1 MGEPGAN
8 TRSVGPA
15 ATDEQVDTRRAV
27 LPVPSDSMT
36 AAQTRSADNDNIQ
49 RKRHDYRPFRYCQKA
64 VSNDAAKQI
73 GVRYNMNTYPL
84 AVISPLLGARSET
97 FIHRH
102 MMQLL
107 PGKTVVAVQRVESG
121 LADIDIQF
129 PCILIGGIRKGW
141 LNWFDRGRRFF
152 LRLAKQYPIILQT
165 TLEHYLKEH
174 GVRVVLSEYLDQS
187 LKWLD
192 VASKLGIRFY
202 AHAHGY
208 DISASLR
215 DPDMR
220 RKYLRLE
227 TADGIIT
234 MSEVSRQRLIAL
246 GLSGEKIHVIPYGIN
261 VPNMPLMREQRETIQ
276 CLAVGR
282 MVAKKAPLL
291 TLQAFRQA
299 LLDFPRLRLDYV
311 GGGELFNDAQR
322 YVHDHD
328 LGDRITLHGAQP
340 NTFVQE
346 MMKQADIFVQHSRT
360 DPQTG
365 DEEGL
370 PVGILEAMAA
380 ALPVVSTRHAG
391 IPEAVIEGET
401 GFLVNEGDVDGMAR
415 CLVRLAEDAGLRSQ
429 FGHAGWQRARHRF
442 TWDQE
447 RTALLELLGLKD
459 LANDSDVT
467 GTR

>member
-1 MGEPGAN
+1 M
-8 TRSVGPA
+8 
-15 ATDEQVDTRRAV
+15 
-27 LPVPSDSMT
+27 
-36 AAQTRSADNDNIQ
+36 NI
-49 RKRHDYRPFRYCQKA
+49 
-64 VSNDAAKQI
+64 
-73 GVRYNMNTYPL
+73 YPL
-84 AVISPLLGARSET
+84 AVISTLLGARSET

-107 PGKTVVAVQRVESG
+107 PGKTVVAVQKEEPG

-129 PCILIGGIRKGW
+129 PYLVIGGVRKGW

-152 LRLAKQYPIILQT
+152 LRLVKQYPIILQT

-174 GVRVVLSEYLDQS
+174 GVQVVLSEYLDQS

-192 VASKLGIRFY
+192 VAGKLGIRFF

-208 DISASLR
+208 DISAALR
-215 DPDMR
+215 DPNIR
-220 RKYLRLE
+220 RQYLRLE

-234 MSEVSRQRLIAL
+234 VSEASRQRLIDL
-246 GLSGEKIHVIPYGIN
+246 GLKSEKIHVIPCGIE
-261 VPNMPLMREQRETIQ
+261 VPDIPFKRERQDTIR

-299 LLDFPRLRLDYV
+299 LLDCPRLRLDYV

-401 GFLVNEGDVDGMAR
+401 GYLVNEGDVEGTAH
-415 CLVRLAEDAGLRSQ
+415 CLVRLAKDAAMRSQ
-429 FGHAGWQRARHRF
+429 FGQAGWQRARQRF

-447 RTALLELLGLKD
+447 RTALLELLDLRGL
-459 LANDSDVT
+459 ASDSESPELLLS
-467 GTR
+467 TR